1 MLTAHERRMTQ
12 LQAHHRVVIIA
23 QRTGQALLA
32 LLLIAAAAPVWAN
45 QLTAIDAASAGG
57 GQVTIRLTM
66 AENAPVP
73 SVFTVNNPARLSI
86 DLPDT
91 TLAVNKRFQHVGQG
105 AVEAV
110 NTAAAGDTTRV
121 VIELSKMVAYTVH
134 RHGHEMLIKIGN
146 QSSQL
151 AADAQPPS
159 VSAAHGRPDR
169 SHRSAP
175 VARPVSTAAQPT
187 SAPAANGSATAI
199 RNIDFRRSDKG
210 AGQLKITLN
219 GNNAVV
225 DVSQSNGQII
235 ARLPGVRLPRSLQKR
250 LDVTDFAT
258 PVDTIDAMAHGGN
271 TRIVITPA
279 KSAEYEQLAYQTGN
293 NFFIELQPLTA
304 AEQAKRQQNNP
315 KYTGKK
321 ISLSFQ
327 GIDVRKVLQIIADV
341 ANVNMVVS
349 DSVSGTMALRLE
361 HVPWDQALDIIL
373 NAKGLGMQRQN
384 NVITVA
390 PLPEIAAREQAQ
402 LVARKATS
410 DLAPLHSEIMQ
421 INYAQA
427 ASMAALLKSD
437 SPTSAPSGGPVP
449 AGGAPGGSINTGGGD
464 NSTSLLS
471 DRGHVTVD
479 SRTNSL
485 LVTDTR
491 ENLDRIRRIIH
502 RLDIPV
508 RQVLIQSRI
517 VIANRDFTRNLGVS
531 QTGVGKS
538 SLTNAINNGFNGSNN
553 GYSVSLPATGATSL
567 LSGSI
572 ITDTFSLNLE
582 LSAMETENRGEI
594 ISSPRVITA
603 DGQEATIE
611 QGREIP
617 YQQGSQ
623 GSNAGTSV
631 SFKKAVLSL
640 DATPKITPDNKV
652 QMSLKV
658 TQDSVG
664 AYVPTSNGGS
674 VPSIDTRSLTTNILV
689 NDGDTVVLGG
699 VFEQTNNDQ
708 SSGVPF
714 IKDIPLVG
722 RLFSGIQRSKNK
734 RELLIFVTPRILRDT
749 LTANR

>member
-1 MLTAHERRMTQ
+1 MTYSYANRYLLSNRRAATTLLWLT
-12 LQAHHRVVIIA
+12 
-23 QRTGQALLA
+23 
-32 LLLIAAAAPVWAN
+32 LLLLSAALPAQAN
-45 QLTAIDAASAGG
+45 TLTAIDTQSAGA
-57 GQVTIRLTM
+57 GQLTIRLTL
-66 AENAPVP
+66 AQNAPIP
-73 SVFTVNNPARLSI
+73 SVFTINDPARLSI

-91 TLAVNKRFQHVGQG
+91 SLAVSDRYQTIDRG
-105 AVEAV
+105 AVQAV
-110 NTAAAGDTTRV
+110 SAASAGGTTRV
-121 VIELSKMVAYTVH
+121 VIKLSQMVTYNLH
-134 RHGHEMLIKIGN
+134 RQGRQLLITLGN
-146 QSSQL
+146 QNSRA
-151 AADAQPPS
+151 AADAAPPPVAPARPRAS
-159 VSAAHGRPDR
+159 NPSTTASSAARDNAYKPR
-169 SHRSAP
+169 QTPVQESA
-175 VARPVSTAAQPT
+175 SGT
-187 SAPAANGSATAI
+187 ATAV
-199 RNIDFRRSDKG
+199 RHIDFRRTAKG
-210 AGQLKITLN
+210 AGQIKITLN
-219 GNNAVV
+219 ASNAPA
-225 DVSQSNGQII
+225 DVSEINGKVV
-235 ARLPGVRLPRSLQKR
+235 ARLPGVRLPDSLRKR

-258 PVDTIDAMAHGGN
+258 PVQTIDALGNGNN
-271 TRIVITPA
+271 TRLVITPA
-279 KSAEYEQLAYQTGN
+279 AGANYEQLAYQTGHD
-293 NFFIELQPLTA
+293 FFIELQPLSQ
-304 AEQAKRQQNNP
+304 AEQTKRQQNNP

-327 GIDVRKVLQIIADV
+327 NVDVRQVLQIIADV
-341 ANVNMVVS
+341 ADVNMVIS

-361 HVPWDQALDIIL
+361 DVPWDQALDIIL

-390 PLPEIAAREQAQ
+390 PLPEIAAREKAE
-402 LVARKATS
+402 LVARKASS
-410 DLAPLHSEIMQ
+410 DLAPLHSEIIQ

-427 ASMAALLKSD
+427 AGMAALLKSD
-437 SPTSAPSGGPVP
+437 SPTSVRSGRATL
-449 AGGAPGGSINTGGGD
+449 AGGTSPGNTSGGD
-464 NSTSLLS
+464 NGTSLLS
-471 DRGHVTVD
+471 NRGHVTVD
-479 SRTNSL
+479 DRTNSL
-485 LVTDTR
+485 LITDTR
-491 ENLDRIRRIIH
+491 GNLDRIRRLIH

-531 QTGVGKS
+531 QTGTDS
-538 SLTNAINNGFNGSNN
+538 SHLNNAINNGFDANN
-553 GYSVSLPATGATSL
+553 HGYSVSLPATGATSL

-603 DGQEATIE
+603 DGQEANIE

-640 DATPKITPDNKV
+640 NATPKITPDNKV

-664 AYVPTSNGGS
+664 AFVPTSNGGS
-674 VPSIDTRSLTTNILV
+674 VPSIDTRSLTTNVLV

-714 IKDIPLVG
+714 IKDIPLLG
-722 RLFSGIQRSKNK
+722 RLFSGTQRQRNK

-749 LTANR
+749 LRANR